1 MIIHKFIKN
10 KGLVFLTIEDAG
22 DLWCL
27 RRVIEPGD
35 LVSGETTRVI
45 KREGKYSRPD
55 KGERVKVRVVLKVER
70 ANLDNSLERLRIS
83 GKIVDMPE
91 DIIAR
96 GSFHSMIVTQNYSLS
111 LQKDRWNEM
120 YVRILEDGTKTTE
133 RFIIV
138 AMDRR
143 EAGIGVVQGT
153 HLQVLPT
160 VESGLGGK
168 HYDSEGSSHSY
179 YDKIAQIIKS
189 VHKPCAKIFVT
200 GSGHTKNSFM
210 SFLSSQSKNM
220 ADLLRIIEGV
230 DVAGEDGV
238 YMALRSP
245 QLRRYIEDSKL
256 AQATNILERA
266 IKRIDDGD
274 KRVAFTF
281 NEVKEASRLGA
292 VDSILISD
300 KVFDQNVD
308 EDDIAELLNFVEE
321 FRGKSYMIDSS
332 TEVSS
337 QVMALGGI
345 VALLRF
351 SSRAA

>member
-1 MIIHKFIKN
+1 MIS
-10 KGLVFLTIEDAG
+10 LTLEDAS

-27 RRVIEPGD
+27 KRVIEPGD
-35 LVSGETTRVI
+35 LISGETTRVM
-45 KREGKYSRPD
+45 KREGEYSRPD
-55 KGERVKVRVVLKVER
+55 KGERVKVRVVLRVER

-91 DIIAR
+91 DIITR
-96 GSFHSMIVTQNYSLS
+96 GSFHSMIATQNYSLS
-111 LQKDRWNEM
+111 LQKNHWNEM
-120 YVRILEDGTKTTE
+120 YLRILKDGTKTTE

-160 VESGLGGK
+160 VESGLAGK
-168 HYDSEGSSHSY
+168 HYDSEGRSPHSY
-179 YDKIAQIIKS
+179 YDKVAQIIQS

-200 GSGHTKNSFM
+200 GSGHTKNSFI

-220 ADLLRIIEGV
+220 TDLLRIIEGV

-266 IKRIDDGD
+266 IKKIDDGD

-292 VDSILISD
+292 VDSVVISD
-300 KVFDQNVD
+300 KVFDQSVD